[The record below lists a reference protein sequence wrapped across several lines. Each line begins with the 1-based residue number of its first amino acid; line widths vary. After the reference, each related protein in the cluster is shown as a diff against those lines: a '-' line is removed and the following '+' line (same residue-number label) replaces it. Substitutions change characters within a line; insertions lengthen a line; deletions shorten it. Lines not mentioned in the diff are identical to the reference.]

1 MRPPVGDG
9 AAVRALIVLTAA
21 APSIGVLV
29 FFPHSGVV
37 TDSYAASG
45 GLLAPLVACAL
56 FLLSAVL
63 ERYALDRWE
72 GLIAW
77 PVYSIAIFSTYSLS
91 LTRRDVDACEWQC
104 HFHRAAV
111 VALAVVEMVLLRW
124 RGIGWSII
132 AATGIVIVATIAVYL
147 VAVWDGGAHVSESEM
162 DAMLKLHGVF
172 EICLLLWMR
181 LIAASA
187 PIDYEEVV
195 AVRA

>member
-45 GLLAPLVACAL
+45 GFLAPLVASAL

-72 GLIAW
+72 GLIAS
-77 PVYSIAIFSTYSLS
+77 PGYIIAIVSTYSLP
-91 LTRRDVDACEWQC
+91 LTQRDVEACEWQC

-111 VALAVVEMVLLRW
+111 VSLAVVEMVLLRR

-132 AATGIVIVATIAVYL
+132 AATGIVIAATFVVYI
-147 VAVWDGGAHVSESEM
+147 VAVWDGGALVSESQM
-162 DAMLKLHGVF
+162 SDMLKLHGVF

-187 PIDYEEVV
+187 PVAYEEVV
-195 AVRA
+195 AVRV

>member
-1 MRPPVGDG
+1 MRPPVGEG
-9 AAVRALIVLTAA
+9 AAVRALIVVTAV
-21 APSIGVLV
+21 APSLGVLI
-29 FFPHSGVV
+29 FFPHSGIVS
-37 TDSYAASG
+37 DSYAASG
-45 GLLAPLVACAL
+45 GLLAPLVASAL

-72 GLIAW
+72 GLVAW
-77 PVYSIAIFSTYSLS
+77 PFYTAAIVSTFSLPQTQ
-91 LTRRDVDACEWQC
+91 RDVAVCNWQC

-111 VALAVVEMVLLRW
+111 VSLAVVELWLLRW

-147 VAVWDGGAHVSESEM
+147 VAVQDGGAHASASEM

-181 LIAASA
+181 LLAASA

-195 AVRA
+195 AVRV